1 MRVEKQKVNSRRPA
15 IHGNRQLLTNWLLV
29 DIKPSHHTL
38 QSRRHSTSHSHFD
51 HGGGDASDMALG
63 SGLSVGVEV
72 ALLRSAH
79 VQGVSR
85 PPHTASRD
93 CRNGSPLAR
102 AIPCAPTPECGD
114 TREKKTAGTGTPESR
129 QKAGKTMQP
138 TSERRRAFVV
148 CVPTRSAAGRA
159 GMAGWAGEGG
169 GRFGE
174 RREYEAP
181 TLPSTPRQHGT
192 ARHHTRQTRNSTPPQ
207 KPGKKQHA
215 TAAQR
220 GSPPHTPGEK
230 QQPPTTAAKH
240 LPGQK
245 ANG

>member
-1 MRVEKQKVNSRRPA
+1 MVCR
-15 IHGNRQLLTNWLLV
+15 
-29 DIKPSHHTL
+29 
-38 QSRRHSTSHSHFD
+38 
-51 HGGGDASDMALG
+51 
-63 SGLSVGVEV
+63 VGV
-72 ALLRSAH
+72 ALPHSAP

-102 AIPCAPTPECGD
+102 AIPCAPAPECGV

-148 CVPTRSAAGRA
+148 CAPTRSAASRA
-159 GMAGWAGEGG
+159 VMAGWAGEGG

-181 TLPSTPRQHGT
+181 TLPSTPRQHGA
-192 ARHHTRQTRNSTPPQ
+192 ARHHKSQARSSTYRHPNTAATTHVSRETAACA
-207 KPGKKQHA
+207 KITFFSGHFLSTGKKRQLRN
-215 TAAQR
+215 Q
-220 GSPPHTPGEK
+220 E
-230 QQPPTTAAKH
+230 
-240 LPGQK
+240 L
-245 ANG
+245 

>member
-15 IHGNRQLLTNWLLV
+15 IHGNRQLLTDWLLV

-102 AIPCAPTPECGD
+102 AIPCAPAPECGD

-148 CVPTRSAAGRA
+148 CVPTRSAASRA
-159 GMAGWAGEGG
+159 GMARWAGEGG

-192 ARHHTRQTRNSTPPQ
+192 ARHHTSQGRNATPPQ
-207 KPGKKQHA
+207 TQAEKQHA
-215 TAAQR
+215 SQASNGT
-220 GSPPHTPGEK
+220 PPQTSTE
-230 QQPPTTAAKH
+230 QP
-240 LPGQK
+240 Q
-245 ANG
+245 